1 MLWRTSYISVWYVL
15 EKQHVESQFALPPI
29 ATQAAT
35 NKQEQ
40 ATA

>member
-1 MLWRTSYISVWYVL
+1 MYNTL